1 MPGSFALLD
10 VITPYVLGS
19 AAIVQPLHELISAL
33 FVQDLET
40 SFDDEGVVVSG
51 MARFS
56 ANLTANPPR
65 FTPPASISFGGTVNV
80 DHRTARHDG
89 AWWDFPDIAVQF
101 WLTAPRASSPAV
113 DTVTG
118 GTGGV
123 PTPQI
128 ANTAVAAVVAGLGQG
143 VPNVGQPARDAP
155 STVFHLDLLVDA
167 ATLHLPFLTGAKL
180 GPAGM
185 LAEDPDHPEVKVAL
199 PKIKLSFEQTAG
211 ACYPEGEYDADDPI
225 LPSVVH

>member
-1 MPGSFALLD
+1 VPGSFALLD

-19 AAIVQPLHELISAL
+19 AAIAQPLHELISAL

-89 AWWDFPDIAVQF
+89 AWWDFPDIAYSSGS
-101 WLTAPRASSPAV
+101 LRRA
-113 DTVTG
+113 
-118 GTGGV
+118 
-123 PTPQI
+123 
-128 ANTAVAAVVAGLGQG
+128 
-143 VPNVGQPARDAP
+143 RR
-155 STVFHLDLLVDA
+155 
-167 ATLHLPFLTGAKL
+167 
-180 GPAGM
+180 
-185 LAEDPDHPEVKVAL
+185 HPL
-199 PKIKLSFEQTAG
+199 WTR
-211 ACYPEGEYDADDPI
+211 
-225 LPSVVH
+225 